1 MQAQL
6 AGGCWSVGGS
16 GGGVGSRRARGGAAR
31 AGMRGLLAVL
41 LVVAPVSARLSGFHT
56 DIESCDGDVNDGQ
69 NRSAELALCNAFF
82 GTLANISTT
91 LKQANALL
99 PAGAEPF
106 ILTADAGTSWT
117 CHEGG
122 ATGPCYAVPWAG
134 KNKSVAE
141 HLLDIVDV
149 RNYISGVRLI
159 AD

>member
-6 AGGCWSVGGS
+6 AGGCWSAGGS
-16 GGGVGSRRARGGAAR
+16 GGGVGS
-31 AGMRGLLAVL
+31 AGMRGLLALL
-41 LVVAPVSARLSGFHT
+41 LVAAPISARLSGFHT

>member
-1 MQAQL
+1 MIMIGMRSP
-6 AGGCWSVGGS
+6 GGPPRFRNS
-16 GGGVGSRRARGGAAR
+16 
-31 AGMRGLLAVL
+31 AGMRALLAVL
-41 LVVAPVSARLSGFHT
+41 LVAAPVSARLSGFHT

-82 GTLANISTT
+82 GTLANISAT

-122 ATGPCYAVPWAG
+122 ATEPCYAVPWAG
-134 KNKSVAE
+134 SNKSVAE

-149 RNYISGVRLI
+149 RISAVPSI
-159 AD
+159 ADWDLAVLALQA

>member
-1 MQAQL
+1 MNAITRR
-6 AGGCWSVGGS
+6 
-16 GGGVGSRRARGGAAR
+16 GVLSDPSIIMLRRRGI
-31 AGMRGLLAVL
+31 
-41 LVVAPVSARLSGFHT
+41 F
-56 DIESCDGDVNDGQ
+56 GQ

-134 KNKSVAE
+134 KNKSVAA
-141 HLLDIVDV
+141 HLFDIVDV

-159 AD
+159 PD

>member
-1 MQAQL
+1 M
-6 AGGCWSVGGS
+6 
-16 GGGVGSRRARGGAAR
+16 RA
-31 AGMRGLLAVL
+31 LLAVL
-41 LVVAPVSARLSGFHT
+41 LVAAPVSARLSGFHT

-82 GTLANISTT
+82 GTLANISAT

-122 ATGPCYAVPWAG
+122 ATEPCYAVPWAG
-134 KNKSVAE
+134 SNKSVAE

-149 RNYISGVRLI
+149 RTFPRCLRALTDCLSAAVMTLLACMCQRFRRFP
-159 AD
+159 

>member
-1 MQAQL
+1 
-6 AGGCWSVGGS
+6 
-16 GGGVGSRRARGGAAR
+16 
-31 AGMRGLLAVL
+31 MRGLLALL
-41 LVVAPVSARLSGFHT
+41 LVAAPISARLSGFHT

-91 LKQANALL
+91 LKRANALL